1 MDISYRWT
9 AGLEPLTGLPIKKS
23 LSGVEGVSKVY
34 VSYKEGIGLVT
45 VDQKVPEEDLLQAIK
60 RAGPFS
66 GTIKKTV
73 EVK

>member
-1 MDISYRWT
+1 
-9 AGLEPLTGLPIKKS
+9 
-23 LSGVEGVSKVY
+23 

-45 VDQKVPEEDLLQAIK
+45 VDQKVPEEDLLQAIE
-60 RAGPFS
+60 RAGPYS